1 MMRFWGLIF
10 IFVMA
15 VTVVA
20 QDGLSDDQQALL
32 AEVQAVFERAEAWET
47 YRQSAQETTTLA
59 YTLADS
65 WASTVSVRESAVDVN
80 TAQGITG
87 SLFISDST
95 LSSETD
101 GEDLSRQ
108 ADFIISDGE
117 VVLAEGENL
126 TELSAESAEAET
138 LGLTTLSEMTPAQ
151 LGLFLEN
158 VTAIYDLGV
167 RNQRGTDIQRYELE
181 LDVLASLPLLP
192 IELTDLT
199 QPFDGV
205 LSSNDLL
212 DVLAENGNL
221 TLLVAVNRET
231 GQLLSVDLLL
241 DAPVEIPVNETDLLS
256 LEYSYQ
262 RVTNYYDVGEPIEIP
277 D

>member
-10 IFVMA
+10 IFIVA

-20 QDGLSDDQQALL
+20 QDGLSDDQQELL

-65 WASTVSVRESAVDVN
+65 WASTVLVRESAMDVN
-80 TAQGITG
+80 TAQGMTG

-95 LSSETD
+95 LSSESD
-101 GEDLSRQ
+101 GEDLPRQ

-167 RNQRGTDIQRYELE
+167 RNQRGTDIQRYEME

-212 DVLAENGNL
+212 DVLAENGSL

-231 GQLLSVDLLL
+231 GQLVSADLLL

-262 RVTNYYDVGEPIEIP
+262 RVTNYYDVGETIEIP

>member
-1 MMRFWGLIF
+1 MIRFWGLIF
-10 IFVMA
+10 IFIVA

-20 QDGLSDDQQALL
+20 QDGLSDDQLALL

-80 TAQGITG
+80 TAQGMTG

-231 GQLLSVDLLL
+231 GQLLSADLLL